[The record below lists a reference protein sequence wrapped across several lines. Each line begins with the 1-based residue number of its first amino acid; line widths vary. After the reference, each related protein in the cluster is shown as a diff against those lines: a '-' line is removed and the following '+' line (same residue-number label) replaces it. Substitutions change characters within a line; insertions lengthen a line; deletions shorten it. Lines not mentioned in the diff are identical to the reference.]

1 MVATDDAAR
10 TRRRRESQVSD
21 SRQDRRTV
29 MIIGAVIAGVGALFG
44 GWIATRL
51 LIRGVRTA
59 RRTARFAFAAATL
72 RLYRRCPDCRGLHR
86 SDARVCRHCGYRRQ
100 PRPRGRRAR
109 RAARHHTIAH

>member
-1 MVATDDAAR
+1 MF
-10 TRRRRESQVSD
+10 
-21 SRQDRRTV
+21 
-29 MIIGAVIAGVGALFG
+29 IGAGIAAGGGLLG

-59 RRTARFAFAAATL
+59 RRTARFALAAATL
-72 RLYRRCPDCRGLHR
+72 RLYRRCPECRRLHR

-109 RAARHHTIAH
+109 RAARRGPSARP